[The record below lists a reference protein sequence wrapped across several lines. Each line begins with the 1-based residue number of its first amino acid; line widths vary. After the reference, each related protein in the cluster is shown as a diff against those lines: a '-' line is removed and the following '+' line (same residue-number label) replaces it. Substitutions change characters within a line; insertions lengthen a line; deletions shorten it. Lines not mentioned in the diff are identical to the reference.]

1 MARKQVVA
9 DPGSFVIEDDDEPL
23 PSVTRGGRLAS
34 MHNPYADA
42 LWDSYEAGKPK
53 RVVVPGGDP
62 LRDAY
67 ALIRRAADNQDI
79 GARIVVQN
87 DQGELVRNLSKGKG
101 ENKVIIDDSLTLAFK
116 GEYPSNTFT
125 VRFQGM
131 DRKQYASRTNSDSVE
146 DSE

>member
-1 MARKQVVA
+1 MARKQAVA
-9 DPGSFVIEDDDEPL
+9 DPASFVIEDDDEPL

-34 MHNPYADA
+34 MPNPYTDA
-42 LWDSYEAGKPK
+42 LWNSYEQGKPK

-67 ALIRRAADNQDI
+67 ALIRRAADDQNI

-101 ENKVIIDDSLTLAFK
+101 EAKVILDDSLTLAFK

-125 VRFQGM
+125 LRFQGM
-131 DRKQYASRTNSDSVE
+131 DRKQYATRSNGESVE